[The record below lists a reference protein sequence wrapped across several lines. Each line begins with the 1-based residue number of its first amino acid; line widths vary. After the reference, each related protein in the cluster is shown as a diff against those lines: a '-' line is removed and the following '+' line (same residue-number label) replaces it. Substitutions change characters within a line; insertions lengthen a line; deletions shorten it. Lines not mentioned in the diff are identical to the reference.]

1 MGKTERRV
9 RELEEKKEL
18 SKVEQEEL
26 KIKKRKLEKREQA
39 GDSTKLAA
47 LAIVSNIPYFV
58 LLANFVALIVV
69 LLWRW
74 IPDGAMPYAWT
85 DLLAPFILGTITT
98 AYHYFNASSKQLL
111 YASVAWNFVSAGL
124 IGLSI
129 KFPKKQCPVCKP
141 CPAAA
146 KPEKAN
152 LRAADDEEE
161 VTAGDMPY

>member
-47 LAIVSNIPYFV
+47 LAVVSNIPYFV

-74 IPDGAMPYAWT
+74 IPDGAMPYSWS
-85 DLLAPFILGTITT
+85 DLLAPFLLGIITT
-98 AYHYFNASSKQLL
+98 AYHHFNASSKQLF
-111 YASVAWNFVSAGL
+111 YASLAWNAVSAGL

-129 KFPKKQCPVCKP
+129 KFPKKKCPVCKP

-146 KPEKAN
+146 KSEKAN
-152 LRAADDEEE
+152 SLRAADDDEEE
-161 VTAGDMPY
+161 TGDMP